1 MTKTALVKLLA
12 KQIGVTVKQSEALVD
27 LLAETA
33 IKEAKSNGIFAIPGI
48 GRMVTIERKLRLGRS
63 PHTPGIEKRTKTV
76 VKFRLS
82 KAVQEAIVS
91 SG

>member
-1 MTKTALVKLLA
+1 MTKAELVKHVA
-12 KQIGVTVKQSEALVD
+12 EQIGLTVKQSKALVD
-27 LLAETA
+27 LLGETA

-48 GRMVTIERKLRLGRS
+48 ARMVTIERKLRLGRN

-76 VKFRLS
+76 VKFRVS

-91 SG
+91 SD